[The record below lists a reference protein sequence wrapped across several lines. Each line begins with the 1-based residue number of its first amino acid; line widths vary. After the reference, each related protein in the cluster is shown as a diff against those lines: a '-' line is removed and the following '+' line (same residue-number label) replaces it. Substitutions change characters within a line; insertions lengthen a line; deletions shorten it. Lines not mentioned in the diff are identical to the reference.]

1 VAVRLGYDEAFAHQM
16 MAGCDVMMVPS
27 RFEPCGL
34 TQLYALRYGT
44 MPLVRNV
51 GGLADTVVD
60 ATDDNLQRDVA
71 TGFMF
76 GPATVDALAHA
87 VRRTAHA
94 FGQTATWQKIVQRGM
109 AQSFS
114 WQDAATPYLAL
125 YEEAVAGKNRA
136 A

>member
-1 VAVRLGYDEAFAHQM
+1 
-16 MAGCDVMMVPS
+16 
-27 RFEPCGL
+27 
-34 TQLYALRYGT
+34 
-44 MPLVRNV
+44 
-51 GGLADTVVD
+51 LADTVVD
-60 ATDDNLQRDVA
+60 ATEDNVQRDAA

-76 GPATVDALAHA
+76 GPATADALAHA
-87 VRRTAHA
+87 VWRTAQA
-94 FGQTATWQKIVQRGM
+94 FAQGPAWQKIVQRGM